1 VKGPFGFIPTA
12 DGLTASMKLTNSL
25 SAVMM
30 DSLLSSMDE
39 AFFKISLRRWES
51 NVKYAGKTVY
61 QLRTIQSLAGVNF
74 DLTQSPLLKEMLS
87 T

>member
-1 VKGPFGFIPTA
+1 MKGPFGFIPTA
-12 DGLTASMKLTNSL
+12 DGLTASLKLTNSL

-39 AFFKISLRRWES
+39 AFFKAHLMRWGS

-61 QLRTIQSLAGVNF
+61 NLRSIPSSSDV
-74 DLTQSPLLKEMLS
+74 DLD
-87 T
+87 

>member
-12 DGLTASMKLTNSL
+12 DGLTASLKLTNSL

-30 DSLLSSMDE
+30 DSLLSSMDF
-39 AFFKISLRRWES
+39 AFFKVNLKRWES

-61 QLRTIQSLAGVNF
+61 LLRTIQSSSKLDF
-74 DLTQSPLLKEMLS
+74 DLNQSPLLNKMLS
-87 T
+87 D

>member
-1 VKGPFGFIPTA
+1 VKGPFGFIPTV

-39 AFFKISLRRWES
+39 AFFKAHLKRWES

-61 QLRTIQSLAGVNF
+61 SLRTIPSFTEVSL
-74 DLTQSPLLKEMLS
+74 D
-87 T
+87 